1 MGLVEIPPPPPA
13 KEEWEVILAKQ
24 RVRVVEEK
32 AGDYS
37 CSICMERFITDS
49 NNPQVLLDCSH
60 VFHKTCLEQ
69 FEKFICRAREKKAC
83 PLCRKTHY
91 HKKVLVEGPAQLRT
105 IAAVKI
111 QSLFRG
117 VIARKRCQ
125 KLQWKANP
133 VLAANYAYEQLKGIS
148 DKYLARAV
156 AREKEVDDI
165 IERMDLERQK
175 ALADIM
181 NGRDWEAI
189 RERILLRAVGAG
201 GGAHQHSHGSSN
213 NNNRGG
219 GVNDDDVDDDDCG
232 VDCPI
237 CLAPVVGS
245 DGVEHS
251 TNSAV
256 MLSCSHFFHRPCL
269 DSFERIQQASS
280 GSSSS
285 GVLVIPRCP
294 VCRAAYAKMAL

>member
-32 AGDYS
+32 AGEYS

-91 HKKVLVEGPAQLRT
+91 HKKVLVEGPVQLRT

-133 VLAANYAYEQLKGIS
+133 VLAADYAYEQLKGIS

-175 ALADIM
+175 ALADLM
-181 NGRDWEAI
+181 NKSDWEAI

-201 GGAHQHSHGSSN
+201 DGGYQQQHHH
-213 NNNRGG
+213 
-219 GVNDDDVDDDDCG
+219 DDDDDCG

-269 DSFERIQQASS
+269 DSFERIQQASGNGS
-280 GSSSS
+280 GTI
-285 GVLVIPRCP
+285 VIPRCP